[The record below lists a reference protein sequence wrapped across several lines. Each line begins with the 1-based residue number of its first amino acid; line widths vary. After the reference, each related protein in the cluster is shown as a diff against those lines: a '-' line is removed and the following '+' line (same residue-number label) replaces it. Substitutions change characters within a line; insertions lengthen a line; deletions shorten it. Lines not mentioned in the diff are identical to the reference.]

1 MPAPVIVL
9 VLLVVLGGAVLF
21 WMLRWSKARAATAV
35 ELERAEPETL
45 EYLVP
50 PGQDPVVVMS
60 ALETEGFTTRMDTS
74 GELLH
79 IHCPAGRERA
89 RARARAVISEA
100 DASAIE
106 HGRPIDRGRVTFV
119 DER

>member
-1 MPAPVIVL
+1 MTAPVIVL
-9 VLLVVLGGAVLF
+9 VVLVALGGLVVF
-21 WMLRWSKARAATAV
+21 WLLRWGKERAATAE
-35 ELERAEPETL
+35 ELERPETETL

-89 RARARAVISEA
+89 RAKARAVISEA

-106 HGRPIDRGRVTFV
+106 HGRPMDHGRVTFV